1 METAMP
7 RRALL
12 AALAFAVLAAAPQA
26 ATAHSAEKDRIKVG
40 HAWAPP
46 TEGPNGPIYMPL
58 VNDRDA
64 DVTLTGASTPAAA
77 RVVLRTG
84 KGEGAEELEALTLQP
99 GQPLS
104 LAAWRVHLWMEGI
117 ERPLDTGDSFPLT
130 LQFEPGG
137 ALEIE
142 VIVEPTPGH

>member
-1 METAMP
+1 MP

-12 AALAFAVLAAAPQA
+12 AALVLAVLAAGPQTA
-26 ATAHSAEKDRIKVG
+26 AAHSAEKDRIKVG

-46 TEGPNGPIYMPL
+46 TEGSTGPIYMPL
-58 VNDRDA
+58 VNDRDR
-64 DVTLTGASTPAAA
+64 DVTLTGASTPVAE
-77 RVVLRTG
+77 RVVLRSG
-84 KGEGAEELEALTLQP
+84 KGEGAEVRETLTLQP

-104 LAAWRVHLWMEGI
+104 LAAWRVHLWMEGVK
-117 ERPLDTGDSFPLT
+117 RPLDTGDRFPLT

>member
-1 METAMP
+1 MP
-7 RRALL
+7 RRTLL
-12 AALAFAVLAAAPQA
+12 AALALAALAAVAALPQA
-26 ATAHSAEKDRIKVG
+26 AGAHSAEKDRIKVG

-46 TEGPNGPIYMPL
+46 TDGPTGAIYMPL

-64 DVTLTGASTPAAA
+64 DVTLTGASTPAAE

-84 KGEGAEELEALTLQP
+84 KGAGAERLDTLTLQP

-104 LAAWRVHLWMEGI
+104 LAAWRVHLWMEGVK
-117 ERPLDTGDSFPLT
+117 RPLQSGDRFPLT